1 MLSLLCPPT
10 VARGHLSEVTFLLC
24 SESSMAPTA
33 LGIKTKVLTVTHKT
47 LRNSPHRLSPLT
59 FLPLAPPSSLLLP
72 AAVSLPGTV

>member
-1 MLSLLCPPT
+1 
-10 VARGHLSEVTFLLC
+10 
-24 SESSMAPTA
+24 MAPTA